1 METVKCIICGK
12 EFIPTNRGGKPRV
25 VCSDKCRV
33 IRIRELNRKT
43 AQKNRERRNEIQKE
57 TYQRERI
64 RRQMPKSNAKN
75 LSALQKQAQKHG
87 MSYGQWVALQE
98 YGGR

>member
-33 IRIRELNRKT
+33 IRIRELNR
-43 AQKNRERRNEIQKE
+43 
-57 TYQRERI
+57 RERI

-75 LSALQKQAQKHG
+75 LSALQKQAQEHG

-98 YGGR
+98 YGGS